1 MREVEQNYAMSRMRE
16 NTNCSF
22 FNSFLNQRCRRRWRV
37 KWGSRS
43 DFGYIF
49 APHFSHLTA
58 RNDVLSIEMTFG
70 LSRGFGRILFSSRVN
85 GEKATSMPVRPTT
98 TSK

>member
-1 MREVEQNYAMSRMRE
+1 
-16 NTNCSF
+16 
-22 FNSFLNQRCRRRWRV
+22 
-37 KWGSRS
+37 
-43 DFGYIF
+43 
-49 APHFSHLTA
+49 
-58 RNDVLSIEMTFG
+58 MTFG